1 MEKKPL
7 DNVPR
12 GSEFDRL
19 VRLMS
24 KLRGREGCPWDKV
37 QTLRS
42 LQPYVLEEACELID
56 AMEERD
62 PARIAEEIGDLIF
75 EAVFV
80 TQVCSE
86 TYGFDMRDVIDTIH
100 EKMVRRHP
108 HIFSDSKIEKP
119 SEVLKQWH
127 EIKATEKKQRAQQEK
142 SVLGHI
148 PKHLPALHKAQKVQR
163 KAARVGFDWTR
174 STDVF
179 DKVEEE
185 FRELRASSEA
195 GDKKA
200 TEEEFGDLLFAM
212 VNAARFMG
220 VDAEMALRAA
230 IKKFIRRFKNVESE
244 LTRDGSPLE
253 QYTLDE
259 MDAEWDRVKVREKK
273 NEPKE

>member
-1 MEKKPL
+1 MVKEPE

-12 GSEFDRL
+12 ASEFDRL

-37 QTLRS
+37 QTLKS
-42 LQPYVLEEACELID
+42 LQPYVLEEACELIGAIEDED
-56 AMEERD
+56 A
-62 PARIAEEIGDLIF
+62 ARIVEEIGDLMF

-108 HIFSDSKIEKP
+108 HIFGDSKVGSP
-119 SEVLKQWH
+119 SEVLRQWH
-127 EIKATEKKQRAQQEK
+127 EIKAAEKNQRTQQEK

-179 DKVEEE
+179 NKVEEE
-185 FRELRASSEA
+185 FRELRASFEA

-200 TEEEFGDLLFAM
+200 TEEEFGDLLFAV

-220 VDAEMALRAA
+220 VDAETALRAA
-230 IKKFIRRFKNVESE
+230 IEKFTRRFKKVEAE
-244 LTRDGSPLE
+244 LTRNGAPLE

-259 MDAEWDRVKVREKK
+259 MDAEWGRVKAREKE
-273 NEPKE
+273 NEPKQ

>member
-1 MEKKPL
+1 MVKGPE

-12 GSEFDRL
+12 ASEFDRL

-37 QTLRS
+37 QTLKS
-42 LQPYVLEEACELID
+42 LQPYVLEEACELIGAIEDED
-56 AMEERD
+56 A
-62 PARIAEEIGDLIF
+62 ARIVEEIGDLIF
-75 EAVFV
+75 EAVFI

-108 HIFSDSKIEKP
+108 HIFGDSKVGSP
-119 SEVLKQWH
+119 SEVLRQWH
-127 EIKATEKKQRAQQEK
+127 EIKAAEKNQRTQQEK

-179 DKVEEE
+179 NKVEEE
-185 FRELRASSEA
+185 FRELRASFEA
-195 GDKKA
+195 RDKKA
-200 TEEEFGDLLFAM
+200 TEEEFGDLLFAV

-220 VDAEMALRAA
+220 VDAETALRAA
-230 IKKFIRRFKNVESE
+230 IEKFTRRFKKVEAE
-244 LTRDGSPLE
+244 LTRNGAPLE

-259 MDAEWDRVKVREKK
+259 MDAEWGRVKAREKEK
-273 NEPKE
+273 